1 MTRTRT
7 RSLLLPLLLL
17 LACNSEEPDQNRVA
31 ATRPY
36 PEKPFPVDTAILERN
51 VPIKASQVAPEPDRN
66 AYFGDLHVHTTWSAD
81 AFAFGT
87 TARPRDAY
95 RYARGQPLAHPAGFE
110 MQLRQPLDFYAITDH
125 ALFLGMVA
133 ALADTSTEVSKL
145 EFAQPVHDL
154 NADGNTSIFST
165 LQRLMLFRDL
175 IPKMMAAVQDGTL
188 SRSQALE
195 INKTA
200 WLDTIEA
207 ADEFYEPGVFTT
219 FVGFEYTPSFP
230 SGGSLHRNVIFR
242 GSDRLPAEPFS
253 RYASRNPEGMW
264 AWMDGLRDQGIEAL
278 AIPHNSNASNGQ
290 QFALVDWAGD
300 PFDDEYVARRAR
312 NEPLVEITQVKGTS
326 ETHPALSDNDEWA
339 DFEIKPFVGSS
350 SRIGD
355 PDGSYV
361 RKALRDG
368 IALQESGIGNPFKL
382 GFVAATDTHVG
393 ATTDDEENFYSK
405 IGLIDAT
412 PELRGSAPLPW
423 WQAPLLQWLAPN
435 LVAEVGGQT
444 YVNAA
449 TRTFGASGLAGV
461 WAEENTRE
469 SIYDAFRRRETFAT
483 SGPRIRIRFF
493 AGNDLDETLLDDPH
507 AVRRAYADGV
517 AMGGDL
523 QADRVRAPRFFAH
536 TTRDSLSAPL
546 QRLQIVKGWVE
557 GRETFE
563 KVYDVACSDGGKVDL
578 RTHRCPDNLAR
589 VDLRTCS
596 ITPDVGA
603 GELAAVWRD
612 PDFDPQQR
620 AFYYA
625 RVLENPTCR
634 WSTWDALRRG
644 VEPRPDLHATLQ
656 ERAWSSPIW
665 LDPAPGPGDSPPT
678 PADPPATET
687 NG

>member
-1 MTRTRT
+1 MTRGMTRT
-7 RSLLLPLLLL
+7 LLLPLVLL

-36 PEKPFPVDTAILERN
+36 PDNPFPVDTAILERN
-51 VPIKASQVAPEPDRN
+51 VPIEASQVPPEPDRN

-264 AWMDGLRDQGIEAL
+264 VWMDGLRDQGIEAL

-435 LVAEVGGQT
+435 LVAEVGDQT

-493 AGNDLDETLLDDPH
+493 AGNDLDKTLLDDPH